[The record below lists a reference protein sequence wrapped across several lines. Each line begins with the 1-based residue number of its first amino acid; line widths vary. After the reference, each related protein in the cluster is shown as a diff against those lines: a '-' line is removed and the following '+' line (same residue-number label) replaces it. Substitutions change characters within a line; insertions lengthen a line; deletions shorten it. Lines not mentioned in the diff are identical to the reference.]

1 MAQALTAEQFNKKQ
15 AFEKR
20 LKDQGFKMPTIDGW
34 RTRYNPEADAVE
46 YRHISEGMS
55 REPVPFVYLM
65 SSISAGHYQGAIG
78 AATLAAI
85 LAAKRN
91 DAVKRW
97 DARMGATRWDL
108 AH

>member
-1 MAQALTAEQFNKKQ
+1 MAQTLTAEQFSKKQ

-34 RTRYNPEADAVE
+34 RTRYNPEADALE

-55 REPVPFVYLM
+55 RDPVQYVYLM

-78 AATLAAI
+78 AATLSAI

-91 DAVKRW
+91 DAVKQHA
-97 DARMGATRWDL
+97 ARTGAIHRDM
-108 AH
+108 AQ